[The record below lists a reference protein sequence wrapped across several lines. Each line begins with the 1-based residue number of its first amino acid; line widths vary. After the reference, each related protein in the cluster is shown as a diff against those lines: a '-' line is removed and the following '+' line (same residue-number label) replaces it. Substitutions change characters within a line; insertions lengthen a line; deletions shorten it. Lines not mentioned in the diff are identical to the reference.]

1 VFWLDMWAR
10 VWESGDMKREIDYS
24 KLEPLAPGVPRGVKH
39 SNAVLT
45 EELVREI
52 RRLHAEGNGYGRIAR
67 AVGIAPAHVQRI
79 VKRVAWAHVS

>member
-1 VFWLDMWAR
+1 MR
-10 VWESGDMKREIDYS
+10 REIDYA
-24 KLEPLAPGVPRGVKH
+24 KLEPLAPGVPRGEEH

-52 RRLHAEGNGYGRIAR
+52 RRLHSKGNGYGRIAR
-67 AVGIAPAHVQRI
+67 AVGISRAQVQRV